1 MGARMLFI
9 CTPAL
14 CRVLGLSAV
23 EHTALSLVQFVKH
36 CIDHV
41 HIVSICVI
49 SNKIMKYSGHLY
61 QVRNTELEAL
71 VLSWANL
78 ACSFLLPHVKIV
90 IF

>member
-1 MGARMLFI
+1 MPECCSSVPLLFVG
-9 CTPAL
+9 CL
-14 CRVLGLSAV
+14 VYQLLN
-23 EHTALSLVQFVKH
+23 TALSLVQFVKH

-41 HIVSICVI
+41 HLVSICVI

-71 VLSWANL
+71 VLSWANP